1 MNDFCVNLKL
11 DLNPLKIPMDD
22 LPKEGWNLIPVE
34 SINTELLDFLKSKGI
49 VITTISSFYDVY
61 NHWYEPGPIHSD
73 LHGTGDMSKL
83 IWVWGEHHEM
93 TWYNYKVNI
102 PLDADIMENDEAPE
116 NVIRKYTVFERDK
129 LDKIYSSKIGLPSLI
144 QVGVPHQMVTFGGI
158 RRSLT
163 MVLHDFDGNIIS
175 MNSAKLIFNEYIAN

>member
-1 MNDFCVNLKL
+1 
-11 DLNPLKIPMDD
+11 MDD

-34 SINTELLDFLKSKGI
+34 FIEPKLLDFLKTKGI

-61 NHWYEPGPIHSD
+61 GDIYQPGPIHSD

-93 TWYNYKVNI
+93 SWYKYKANI
-102 PLDADIMENDEAPE
+102 PVDADIMENSDAPE
-116 NVIRKYTVFERDK
+116 NVIRKYTVFERYK
-129 LDKIYSSKIGLPSLI
+129 LDKIYSNKIGLPSLI
-144 QVGVPHQMVTFGGI
+144 QVGIPHQMITFGGI

-163 MVLHDFDGNIIS
+163 MVLHDFDGNIIP
-175 MNSAKLIFNEYIAN
+175 MGTAKLIFKEYIVN

>member
-34 SINTELLDFLKSKGI
+34 FIEPKLIDFLKNKGI

-61 NHWYEPGPIHSD
+61 GDSYQPGPIHSD

-93 TWYNYKVNI
+93 SWYTHKANI
-102 PLDADIMENDEAPE
+102 PVDADIMENSDAPE
-116 NVIRKYTVFERDK
+116 NVIRKYTVFERYK
-129 LDKIYSSKIGLPSLI
+129 LDKIYSNKIGLPSLI
-144 QVGVPHQMVTFGGI
+144 QVGIPHQMVTFGGI

-163 MVLHDFDGNIIS
+163 MVLHDFDGNIIT
-175 MNSAKLIFNEYIAN
+175 MNAAKLIFKEYLVS